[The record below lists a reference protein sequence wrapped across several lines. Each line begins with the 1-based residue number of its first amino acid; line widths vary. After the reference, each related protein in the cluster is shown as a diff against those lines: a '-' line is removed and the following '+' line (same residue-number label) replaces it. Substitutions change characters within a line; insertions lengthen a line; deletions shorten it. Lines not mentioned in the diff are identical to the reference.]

1 MSRVTI
7 LASKALVGALGV
19 VYTVFSVISPGE
31 ERKKELIQNFPEA
44 NPVRMED
51 TRRRNA
57 LVMQSLKDA
66 AEDSDLD
73 RAFEVARNGPWV
85 CRKGHQK

>member
-7 LASKALVGALGV
+7 LASTALVGALGV
-19 VYTVFSVISPGE
+19 GYAMFSVISPGK
-31 ERKKELIQNFPEA
+31 ERKKELIKHFPEA

-73 RAFEVARNGPWV
+73 RAFEVARNGPF
-85 CRKGHQK
+85 RK

>member
-1 MSRVTI
+1 AKSLI

-19 VYTVFSVISPGE
+19 GYTMFSVISPGE

-57 LVMQSLKDA
+57 LVMLLRTFAKSNPNKTCIIRILLLGD
-66 AEDSDLD
+66 
-73 RAFEVARNGPWV
+73 
-85 CRKGHQK
+85 